1 MAGRPAKYCRE
12 TVIGNAMAEFWSRGF
27 VGSDID
33 GLTGAAGVNRHSLYK
48 AFGGKRGLFLD
59 ALRHYVDG
67 VAAGY
72 VKLLEQGS
80 GLDDICAYFAYATGM
95 RQVENP
101 DAEPQGFDQRGCF
114 LVNTAIELGHS
125 DPQVTA
131 LLEVYYARIENAFAG
146 LIRRGQESGSIRSDI
161 DPHIT
166 ARWLRVTS
174 QGLSVSSRMGS
185 VPGDLTGV
193 VRMALATTEQAK
205 GERG

>member
-1 MAGRPAKYCRE
+1 MAGRPTQYRRE
-12 TVIGNAMAEFWSRGF
+12 TVIGNAMAQFWSSGF

-33 GLTGAAGVNRHSLYK
+33 MLTSAAGVNRHSLYK
-48 AFGGKRGLFLD
+48 AFGGKQGLFLD
-59 ALRHYVDG
+59 ALRHYVDV

-72 VKLLEQGS
+72 VKMLEEGA
-80 GLDDICAYFAYATGM
+80 GLDDICAYFEYATGM
-95 RQVENP
+95 RQVKNP
-101 DAEPQGFDQRGCF
+101 NDEPQGFDQRGCF
-114 LVNTAIELGHS
+114 LVNTAIELGRS
-125 DPQVTA
+125 DPQVTE

-146 LIRRGQESGSIRSDI
+146 LIRRGQETGSIRSDI

-185 VPGDLTGV
+185 APGDLTRV
-193 VRMALATTEQAK
+193 VRMALATTQQAQ